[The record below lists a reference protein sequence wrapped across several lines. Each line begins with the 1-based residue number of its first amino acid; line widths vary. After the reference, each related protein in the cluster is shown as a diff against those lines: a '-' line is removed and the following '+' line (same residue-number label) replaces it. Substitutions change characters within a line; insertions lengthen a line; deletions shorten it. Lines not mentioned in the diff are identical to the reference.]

1 MVYSLAKC
9 PTNDAEP
16 ELVPAPELEPELEL
30 ELEAKAAATVDCSA
44 PGDKLPGLYRPPDG
58 SVTVIVTD
66 TSPAEPARPRER
78 TRPFNLILSLSLSL
92 SWT

>member
-1 MVYSLAKC
+1 MYSLAKC
-9 PTNDAEP
+9 PINDAEP
-16 ELVPAPELEPELEL
+16 ELVPAPELEPEPELELEL

-78 TRPFNLILSLSLSL
+78 TLSLSLNF